1 MELLFKL
8 VLIIFKANLAAI
20 FLIMQPILD
29 FFSSIDPVTGAF
41 YATLFTW
48 GVTALGASFVFIFRS
63 MNRAFLDG
71 MLGFTGGV
79 MVAAS
84 FWSLLSPAI
93 EMSKGEGFVKVFPAA
108 IGFSLGALFIFGLDK
123 VLPHLHINFKESEGI
138 KTPWHRTT
146 LLALAITL
154 HNIPEGLAVGVLF
167 GGVAAGIPEASIS
180 GAVILAIGIG
190 IQNFPEGIAIAVPL
204 RRQGASRF
212 KSFWYGQMSAIVE
225 PIFAVLGALAVTF
238 FTPIL
243 PYALAFA
250 AGAMIFVVVEE
261 VIPETQLD
269 KYTDIAALG
278 FVGGFVIM
286 MTLDVALG

>member
-1 MELLFKL
+1 MDKILTFFESLNP
-8 VLIIFKANLAAI
+8 IMAAFI
-20 FLIMQPILD
+20 
-29 FFSSIDPVTGAF
+29 
-41 YATLFTW
+41 ATLFTW
-48 GVTALGASFVFIFRS
+48 GLTALGASLVFFVKT
-63 MNRAFLDG
+63 MNRAFLDA

-84 FWSLLSPAI
+84 FWSLLAPGI
-93 EMSKGEGFVKVFPAA
+93 EMSEGEGFVKVIPAA
-108 IGFSLGALFIFGLDK
+108 VGFGLGAIFIFALDK
-123 VLPHLHINFKESEGI
+123 VLPHIHINFKESEGI

-146 LLALAITL
+146 LLVLAITL

-167 GGVAAGIPEASIS
+167 GGVAAGIPEASLS
-180 GAVILAIGIG
+180 GAVALAIGIG
-190 IQNFPEGIAIAVPL
+190 IQNFPEGIAVSMPM

-212 KSFWYGQMSAIVE
+212 KSFWYGQLSAIVE
-225 PIFAVLGALAVTF
+225 PVAAVLGAVAVTF

-261 VIPETQLD
+261 VIPETQLENN
-269 KYTDIAALG
+269 TDIATLG
-278 FVGGFVIM
+278 FILGFIVM